1 MTSPSNQRT
10 RQVVL
15 PTFQFRLTAR
25 FVGLSMAALLCQF
38 LFMGIL
44 LTRIVRGYPG
54 TDALVAEVPAIVFK
68 TVLFMAVLQLPIVV
82 AGLMLTFRVAGPVY
96 RFDTYLRALA
106 RGEHGGPC
114 SIREKDEFGFLSETI
129 NEVAER
135 MDALRAQVGEVPLE
149 PESVEPG
156 DDPVELE
163 DESALRRAG

>member
-1 MTSPSNQRT
+1 MTSPKNQRE

-15 PTFQFRLTAR
+15 PTFQFRLTAK

-96 RFDTYLRALA
+96 RFDTYLRALV

-135 MDALRAQVGEVPLE
+135 MDALRAQVGELPGE
-149 PESVEPG
+149 PEDG
-156 DDPVELE
+156 DDGPVELE
-163 DESALRRAG
+163 DEPALRRAG